1 MNGIKYLADTNCFIY
16 LLDENPLILPFISG
30 GWAYSYITEI
40 ELLSKR
46 DITTYEENLIKE
58 VLNSCYRLSHSQ
70 ALTDLIINLKRNSN
84 LKLPDAI
91 IAASAQLLQL
101 PLITADKAFARLT
114 NIDCIILDFK

>member
-16 LLDENPLILPFISG
+16 LLDENPLILPFISE

-46 DITTYEENLIKE
+46 DITSHEENIIKE
-58 VLNSCYRLSHSQ
+58 VLNSCYKLSHSQ
-70 ALTDLIINLKRNSN
+70 ALTDLVINIKRHNH

-101 PLITADKAFARLT
+101 PLVTADKAFAKLT
-114 NIDCIILDFK
+114 DIDCVILDFK